1 MGLNVVDIPRSD
13 GWGGSESSHG
23 LQKDRAVEN
32 GVARRGEENHVAYHS
47 DDPRYE
53 NTITTLA
60 PAVREDGNAHRADE
74 SGGIWWDRHEL
85 CLNRTISHV
94 VDDSWGK
101 VGQAKQHIANEEES
115 GRHNENL
122 VE

>member
-1 MGLNVVDIPRSD
+1 VGLNVVDIPRSD

>member
-1 MGLNVVDIPRSD
+1 VGLDIVDIPRGD

-23 LQKDRAVEN
+23 LQKDRAVED
-32 GVARRGEENHVAYHS
+32 GVARRGEENYVAYHS
-47 DDPRYE
+47 EDPREE

-74 SGGIWWDRHEL
+74 SGGIRRNRHEL

-94 VDDSWGK
+94 LDDSWGK
-101 VGQAKQHIANEEES
+101 EGQAKHHIASEAES